1 MENNSFFMDISFYVL
16 SFRVP
21 LIISAC
27 PVRYNQI
34 IIKIIIHI
42 FQFFGMCYRIP
53 ANLFRMLFQDLSPSL
68 ISGEC
73 LRSGR
78 YFLENQTGYRRSPWQ
93 TLPRSA
99 CCFSISQ
106 TNPSIVFSPS
116 QLICCKKYKCF
127 RIVCFLQPVFYSPG
141 CTVPAFR

>member
-1 MENNSFFMDISFYVL
+1 MDISFYVL

-42 FQFFGMCYRIP
+42 FQFFSMCYRIP

-73 LRSGR
+73 PEIWKIFSGKPDR
-78 YFLENQTGYRRSPWQ
+78 ITGRFTMADTAQVCMLFFHFAEKPFHSFLAKPG
-93 TLPRSA
+93 
-99 CCFSISQ
+99 
-106 TNPSIVFSPS
+106 
-116 QLICCKKYKCF
+116 LICCKKYKCF

-141 CTVPAFR
+141 RTVPAFR